1 MSRKIT
7 RKEAMAIGENW
18 YNRRNKLLT
27 FAHDES
33 KPMLKRMKA
42 FALAM
47 VLNQRCARIII
58 ELGKSAPKKQFPPG
72 GVFSDAETLMEKLDN
87 DKSKD

>member
-1 MSRKIT
+1 MSRKVT
-7 RKEAMAIGENW
+7 RNEAIEIGENW

-42 FALAM
+42 FGLAAVM
-47 VLNQRCARIII
+47 NKRCTRIII
-58 ELGKSAPKKQFPPG
+58 ELGKSAPKKTFPPG
-72 GVFSDAETLMEKLDN
+72 GVFADADL
-87 DKSKD
+87 

>member
-7 RKEAMAIGENW
+7 RKEAMEIGENW

-33 KPMLKRMKA
+33 KPLLKRIKA
-42 FALAM
+42 FGLAM
-47 VLNQRCARIII
+47 ALNQRCTKIII
-58 ELGKSAPKKQFPPG
+58 ALGKSAPPSSIFSFSVIIQ
-72 GVFSDAETLMEKLDN
+72 VFHWL
-87 DKSKD
+87 